1 MKRLGCRVALDDFGT
16 GYSSLAHLR
25 DFPIDML
32 KVDRSF
38 ISELSLDA
46 VTPSLAGVLI
56 NLGASIGTT
65 VVAEGVE
72 TEEQLRALNA
82 HAVPAVPGLLLQPPG
97 RRRPAGIVADS
108 LRPGDCRPDHVMRA
122 QAP

>member
-1 MKRLGCRVALDDFGT
+1 
-16 GYSSLAHLR
+16 
-25 DFPIDML
+25 ML

-72 TEEQLRALNA
+72 TPEQLRALTGMRCPLYQGFYFSRPVDA
-82 HAVPAVPGLLLQPPG
+82 DRLGSLLTRSG
-97 RRRPAGIVADS
+97 
-108 LRPGDCRPDHVMRA
+108 
-122 QAP
+122 QAIAAPTRS